1 MEDLITN
8 ESSYSDNINIKTNKS
23 LNGSNKVSRKN
34 Y

>member
-8 ESSYSDNINIKTNKS
+8 ESSYSDNINININKS